1 MIFPADITKEEVNE
15 LPLHGYLGRIVI
27 VDTTRGLSKA
37 MKELEKTS
45 FLGFDTETK
54 PAFRKGV
61 YHQVAL
67 LQLALAEQV
76 FLIRLN
82 KLGFSGALQELFS
95 SNHLLKVGVSIRD
108 DLAELQKLTSFEPR
122 GVVEL
127 NQVAKGLGVV
137 REGARNLTATFL
149 GFRIS
154 KSQQT
159 SNWEKDQLT
168 TKQRRYAATDAWVC
182 HQIYEKLS
190 GLGYI
195 KNRLA

>member
-82 KLGFSGALQELFS
+82 KLGFYGALQELFS
-95 SNHLLKVGVSIRD
+95 SDHLLKVGVSIRD

-127 NQVAKGLGVV
+127 NKVAKGLGVV

-159 SNWEKDQLT
+159 SNWEKDQFT

-190 GLGYI
+190 GVGYV